1 MQKLISAAD
10 LKGVAATASGAATPV
25 PTVVRVVVVS
35 MDTHLA
41 SSTQRVHAKL
51 MREIPGLQLSMHA
64 ASEYAGNDAA
74 IARCKAD
81 IAQAD
86 IVVAGMLF
94 LEDHFLPILEDLRA
108 RREHCDA
115 MICMMSAAEVVKLTR
130 LGKFDMDKP
139 ASGPMALLKKLR
151 GNKEKAATGG
161 AAQMKMLRRIPQM
174 LRFVPGTAQ
183 DVRAYFM
190 TLQYWLGGSDE
201 NMFNLIRHVVDRGA
215 DGPRRGLR
223 GLVKVPAPVEYP
235 ELGVYHP
242 RMAGRF
248 SEDASALPSVP
259 EDQAKGVVGVLVLRS
274 YLPRMLPAEQNSMPL
289 FES

>member
-1 MQKLISAAD
+1 MQKLISAAED
-10 LKGVAATASGAATPV
+10 RAGTLPASTHLP
-25 PTVVRVVVVS
+25 VRVVFVT

-41 SSTQRVHAKL
+41 GSTQRVHAKL
-51 MREIPGLQLSMHA
+51 LQEIPGLQLSMHA

-74 IARCKAD
+74 VERCKTD

-86 IVVAGMLF
+86 IIVVGMLF

-108 RREHCDA
+108 RRNHCDA
-115 MICMMSAAEVVKLTR
+115 MICIMSAAEVVKLTR

-151 GNKEKAATGG
+151 GSKEKASTGG

-174 LRFVPGTAQ
+174 LRFIPGTAQ

-215 DGPRRGLR
+215 DGPRKVLR
-223 GLVKVPAPVEYP
+223 GLVKVLVIEGDTRCFFAWHKRNIECIPDLVI
-235 ELGVYHP
+235 L
-242 RMAGRF
+242 
-248 SEDASALPSVP
+248 EDC
-259 EDQAKGVVGVLVLRS
+259 
-274 YLPRMLPAEQNSMPL
+274 
-289 FES
+289 F